1 VDGVL
6 VARIVD
12 ETLKEGYC
20 FVGVKY
26 GSVSLRNL
34 TLRDLAGA
42 DLEARQ
48 KGLPD
53 YTILHTTPRTE
64 PPTVSI
70 VTTVYDRVSLLAECL
85 RSVSELHYRDF
96 EHIIVSDHPPAPV
109 VDNILNLL
117 ETAPTGALT
126 YANLGERANNW
137 GIAPASVGLHL
148 ARGRYVCFLSDDNGY
163 TPDHFEPLIKVLDE
177 NSDIAFAYSS
187 CQYAGR
193 LILRNST
200 PLPGGID
207 LGQPLFRKEIFDRYM
222 PAKLPFDMMAWDWH
236 MIETFMRHGLKWH
249 HVDRASFLFRLAAC
263 TGRG

>member
-1 VDGVL
+1 
-6 VARIVD
+6 
-12 ETLKEGYC
+12 
-20 FVGVKY
+20 
-26 GSVSLRNL
+26 VSLRNL

-236 MIETFMRHGLKWH
+236 MIETFMRSVWQ
-249 HVDRASFLFRLAAC
+249 RAPEGVSDDLLLYRRVSARLLFAIDSGSRA
-263 TGRG
+263 